1 MQGRMS
7 SGQDGFTLIE
17 LLVVILVIGILSA
30 LAIPSFLDQR
40 EKGQDACAKSMTKQM
55 QAAAATYMT
64 DHGSYA
70 GMSLAAL
77 TTVESSIVATGGC
90 GSATV
95 GAVGLPTAGDCDT
108 ASAPTSGAYCVTYSS
123 SAIASNNLNRVY
135 MILVNGGAVER
146 WCALPGGA
154 CPDNARW

>member
-17 LLVVILVIGILSA
+17 LLVVILIIGILSA
-30 LAIPSFLDQR
+30 LAIPSFLNQR

-55 QAAAATYMT
+55 QSAAATYMT

-70 GMSLAAL
+70 GLTLAAL
-77 TTVESSIVATGGC
+77 TDVESSIVATGGC
-90 GSATV
+90 GSTTA
-95 GAVGLPTAGDCDT
+95 GAVGLPAGADCDT
-108 ASAPTSGAYCVTYSS
+108 ASAPTATAFCVTYSS
-123 SAIASNNLNRVY
+123 SAIASNNLNRVFT
-135 MILVNGGAVER
+135 ILVNGGAVER

-154 CPDNARW
+154 CPTSARW